1 MKEEAFLALLFL
13 DIQQL
18 KHLIYFRHSMDNF
31 CRMIEW
37 PLMSMTKKIFLLP
50 SESSSSQK
58 NVNITK
64 NKYKILVSDLQGPII
79 QMKIHMI
86 EWSTKNGE

>member
-1 MKEEAFLALLFL
+1 
-13 DIQQL
+13 
-18 KHLIYFRHSMDNF
+18 
-31 CRMIEW
+31 
-37 PLMSMTKKIFLLP
+37 MSMTKKIFLLP

-64 NKYKILVSDLQGPII
+64 NKYKILVSDLKGPII

-86 EWSTKNGE
+86 EWSTKNGEW